1 MPSFIGEIALSRSVA
16 SWEQEQRCFFS
27 KSFPSF
33 IGYSDPL
40 NMPYSNPKLP
50 GSLQRKSPT
59 RLSASRVERHAAKKI
74 QMEKMMNLIKLK

>member
-1 MPSFIGEIALSRSVA
+1 MSSFVGEIAFSRSAA
-16 SWEQEQRCFFS
+16 SLEQGQRCFFS

-50 GSLQRKSPT
+50 SSLLRKSPT
-59 RLSASRVERHAAKKI
+59 RLSAFRVERHAAKKI
-74 QMEKMMNLIKLK
+74 QMEKMMNL

>member
-1 MPSFIGEIALSRSVA
+1 
-16 SWEQEQRCFFS
+16 
-27 KSFPSF
+27 
-33 IGYSDPL
+33 
-40 NMPYSNPKLP
+40 MPYSNPKLP